1 MDKENKRNAIDLA
14 SKNAFILLLYL
25 YRIRKLLGRL
35 FPQILLGITLPELG
49 ILDTF
54 EDVESNRCTIEVSLM
69 VKGFIWSWFLYMHE
83 GWSPLNFYIED
94 KFHRATRC
102 GARGVKSITNY
113 AASQYDELKAKFFK
127 ERAAFEAT
135 YESTLH
141 IIFFY

>member
-54 EDVESNRCTIEVSLM
+54 EDVESNRCTVEVSLM
-69 VKGFIWSWFLYMHE
+69 E
-83 GWSPLNFYIED
+83 GWSALNFYIED
-94 KFHRATRC
+94 KFHRATR
-102 GARGVKSITNY
+102 GGLVVELE
-113 AASQYDELKAKFFK
+113 SQHDELKAKFFEK
-127 ERAAFEAT
+127 RVAFEAK

-141 IIFFY
+141 IIFLLK